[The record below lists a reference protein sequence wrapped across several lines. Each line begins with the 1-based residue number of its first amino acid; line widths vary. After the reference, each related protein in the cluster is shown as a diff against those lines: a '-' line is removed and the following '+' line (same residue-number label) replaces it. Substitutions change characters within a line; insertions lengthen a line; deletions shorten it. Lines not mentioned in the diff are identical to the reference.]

1 MGQITMII
9 HPGSFQIMD
18 LMLSETLSSSSAI
31 RLADGRELVDGTTE
45 DLLTDED
52 LVAPDKD
59 KTEL

>member
-1 MGQITMII
+1 
-9 HPGSFQIMD
+9 MD